1 MHVMKKQST
10 SPNRTRPQ
18 TAQQREIISLAI
30 ERVKQGLSPPAEIY
44 RVDYR
49 DRIDWSQ
56 FPSWARCSNPD
67 MFDGSCH
74 EG

>member
-1 MHVMKKQST
+1 MKMQSK
-10 SPNRTRPQ
+10 SPDRTRGQ
-18 TAQQREIISLAI
+18 TAQQREVIALAI
-30 ERVKQGLSPPAEIY
+30 ERVNQGLSPPAEIY

-49 DRIDWSQ
+49 DRIDWSK

>member
-1 MHVMKKQST
+1 MKEQSPT
-10 SPNRTRPQ
+10 PDLSRARS
-18 TAQQREIISLAI
+18 AHERDVIRLAV

-49 DRIDWSQ
+49 DRIDWSK
-56 FPSWARCSNPD
+56 FPSWARCSSPD

>member
-1 MHVMKKQST
+1 MKMQST
-10 SPNRTRPQ
+10 SLGRARAQ
-18 TAQQREIISLAI
+18 TAQQREIIALAI

-49 DRIDWSQ
+49 DHIDWSQ